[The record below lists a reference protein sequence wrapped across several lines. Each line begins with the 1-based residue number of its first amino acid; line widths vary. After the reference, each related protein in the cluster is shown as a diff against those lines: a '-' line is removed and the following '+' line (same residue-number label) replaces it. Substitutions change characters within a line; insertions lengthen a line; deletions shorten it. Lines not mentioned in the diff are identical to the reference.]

1 LEARGVERKL
11 SLHRRARKRGW
22 FPVGSAPARKH
33 RRAKKVIPAVMRRVG
48 KELGNTPAVARSSY
62 VSPAVIDQYLDGR
75 TIEDFRPRF
84 THRARMQ
91 HRPRPGRTGPLES
104 ASLLENSAGAG
115 RRLIHSALAKLTHET
130 AANSRRKSVARVT
143 RLVCDNCGKEV
154 DEAKG
159 AVMRINF
166 TDARRGSKQADLCD
180 ACAGKMP
187 GQAVARRGRRPKS
200 AAA

>member
-1 LEARGVERKL
+1 
-11 SLHRRARKRGW
+11 
-22 FPVGSAPARKH
+22 
-33 RRAKKVIPAVMRRVG
+33 
-48 KELGNTPAVARSSY
+48 
-62 VSPAVIDQYLDGR
+62 
-75 TIEDFRPRF
+75 
-84 THRARMQ
+84 
-91 HRPRPGRTGPLES
+91 
-104 ASLLENSAGAG
+104 
-115 RRLIHSALAKLTHET
+115 
-130 AANSRRKSVARVT
+130 VARVT

-200 AAA
+200 AAAA